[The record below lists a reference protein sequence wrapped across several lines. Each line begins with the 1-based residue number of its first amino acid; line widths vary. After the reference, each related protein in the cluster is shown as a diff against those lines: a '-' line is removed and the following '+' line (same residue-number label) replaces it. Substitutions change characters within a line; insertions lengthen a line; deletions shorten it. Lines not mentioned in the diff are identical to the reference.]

1 MAYEEGAAAL
11 GLLEPQQQHLAAEIH
26 RRICR
31 LLEPC
36 SLLAPDAEQR
46 QKHEERQKQVYDSP
60 QTQPAEAEAEV
71 RLLLQTHAT
80 LAALLDDRLQGW
92 SSAQPQL
99 QPQLQQQLQAQLQPQ
114 LQPQQLILPLPMQQQ
129 HRIQQQQQQMLFQRN
144 RLLQLCQKQLQQ
156 HQVANQA
163 QTLPI
168 FCQEKQ
174 QLMLQQHHLSQQHKL
189 QQHLLQQQQ
198 LQQQQQQLHLQLK
211 ETSQW
216 RSAEEI
222 PNPQQTQI
230 PHNMQQQQRQ
240 AWEQM
245 QQKRTW
251 QVESYNTACSAAKES
266 RTEAFPNCFAHVD
279 SETMSLNGA
288 SPALCTGVG
297 GGGRDADPSS
307 VGMMEGAFFVS
318 RTELLDWLNNTLALR
333 LTRVEQ
339 CASGCVYLQALDN
352 LFGPQSRVPMN
363 KVKWGAKHEY
373 EFVHN
378 YKLLQAAFDAHDVH
392 KHIEVNR
399 LVKAKYQDNL
409 EFLQWFKAFC
419 DRQAALYATDVPYDP
434 VERRKLGIG
443 PFPVWAPVGGDG
455 GAKKPS
461 AAYAASTAT
470 TRPAAGAQPS
480 TRCRVQQQQ
489 PQKQQPAGAGAGTDA
504 ASGALGKRLQQQQPQ
519 QRSREDAAAAAAAA
533 AAVETLQGE
542 LQQAVLE
549 RDFYY
554 GKLRRIEILCGVQG
568 QTSLS
573 VEAVQA
579 ILYAK
584 DHPDEQ
590 PEAAEGNL

>member
-1 MAYEEGAAAL
+1 
-11 GLLEPQQQHLAAEIH
+11 
-26 RRICR
+26 
-31 LLEPC
+31 
-36 SLLAPDAEQR
+36 
-46 QKHEERQKQVYDSP
+46 
-60 QTQPAEAEAEV
+60 
-71 RLLLQTHAT
+71 
-80 LAALLDDRLQGW
+80 
-92 SSAQPQL
+92 
-99 QPQLQQQLQAQLQPQ
+99 
-114 LQPQQLILPLPMQQQ
+114 
-129 HRIQQQQQQMLFQRN
+129 
-144 RLLQLCQKQLQQ
+144 
-156 HQVANQA
+156 
-163 QTLPI
+163 
-168 FCQEKQ
+168 
-174 QLMLQQHHLSQQHKL
+174 
-189 QQHLLQQQQ
+189 
-198 LQQQQQQLHLQLK
+198 
-211 ETSQW
+211 
-216 RSAEEI
+216 
-222 PNPQQTQI
+222 
-230 PHNMQQQQRQ
+230 
-240 AWEQM
+240 
-245 QQKRTW
+245 
-251 QVESYNTACSAAKES
+251 
-266 RTEAFPNCFAHVD
+266 
-279 SETMSLNGA
+279 MSLNGA
-288 SPALCTGVG
+288 SPALCSGVG

-318 RTELLDWLNNTLALR
+318 RTELLDWLNNTLGLS

-352 LFGPQSRVPMN
+352 LFGPKSRVPMN

-434 VERRKLGIG
+434 VERRKVRCRRLACTLRVFSTLRLLLFTVAVLKGSLSVYGGASYISLFCCCCHCFCFLSVFQLGIG
-443 PFPVWAPVGGDG
+443 PFPVWAPVGADT

-461 AAYAASTAT
+461 AAYAASTAAG
-470 TRPAAGAQPS
+470 RSAAGAHS
-480 TRCRVQQQQ
+480 SSRCRVQQQQ
-489 PQKQQPAGAGAGTDA
+489 KQQHASAGAGAEA
-504 ASGALGKRLQQQQPQ
+504 SSGALGKRLHQQQGGQQ
-519 QRSREDAAAAAAAA
+519 QRGLEDAAAAAAAA

-584 DHPDEQ
+584 DHPEEH
-590 PEAAEGNL
+590 PEAAGGNL